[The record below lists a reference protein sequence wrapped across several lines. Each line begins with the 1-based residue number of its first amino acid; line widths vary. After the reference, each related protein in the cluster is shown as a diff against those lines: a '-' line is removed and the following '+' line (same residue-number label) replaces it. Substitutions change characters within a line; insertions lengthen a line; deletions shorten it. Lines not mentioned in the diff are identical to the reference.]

1 MPVCLCA
8 EAFLGSP
15 GPACHLIDLR
25 GHSPPPQTPM
35 CWGGGLQLSP
45 GAVSSVL
52 AAGSRG
58 LLYIAPGG
66 GGGGDGSIGGRSW
79 PGPAVVA
86 GSARAEQLSGGRVTR
101 SQSNYLQVNSHS
113 SHIATQFTVQ
123 IVGIYETLIQI
134 EKW

>member
-1 MPVCLCA
+1 M
-8 EAFLGSP
+8 
-15 GPACHLIDLR
+15 
-25 GHSPPPQTPM
+25 
-35 CWGGGLQLSP
+35 
-45 GAVSSVL
+45 
-52 AAGSRG
+52 
-58 LLYIAPGG
+58 
-66 GGGGDGSIGGRSW
+66 IGGRSW

-113 SHIATQFTVQ
+113 SHIATQFTVR